1 MYDMF
6 DQNFP
11 KADPVERGCGDREP
25 GGVYCESGLSPRGRP
40 LEEFLIDPPLPL
52 PDGLDLVNK
61 PQLWQRTLPSGEP
74 ALDAEGLPIYDL
86 LIWVGEEHYPYCSDF
101 IEEVKQ
107 FGASRRLNPN
117 LDLSLLSR
125 SSRMILAHPHARNT
139 EWQTQ
144 RPPEICRKDI
154 PGHATSTNDD
164 EGDDEE
170 TLIMQLV
177 RLAASSSEDEPPP
190 VDVPQSG
197 PCLFK
202 VWDLIPREAA
212 QTMLELEEL
221 ETQEMASSSH
231 NTPLCLRA
239 IGSTVYP
246 YRPSGESPDGLVPGI
261 FAALPITG
269 FAFIRFDD
277 GSVNER
283 AKEKVLAGLEAH
295 GHHAIPFYETDR

>member
-1 MYDMF
+1 MF
-6 DQNFP
+6 NMFEDFP
-11 KADPVERGCGDREP
+11 KADPVSRGCGDREP
-25 GGVYCESGLSPRGRP
+25 GGVYCEWGMSSRARP
-40 LEEFLIDPPLPL
+40 VEVFPIDPPLPVA
-52 PDGLDLVNK
+52 GGVDLVNK

-74 ALDAEGLPIYDL
+74 ALDAEGEPIYDL

-170 TLIMQLV
+170 TLLMQLV

-202 VWDLIPREAA
+202 VWELIPREAA